1 MAAIKVSK
9 EIFEILKNAYS
20 ERFGASPTS
29 LIKRLNQVYKDELE
43 EPNSD
48 LISPRTI
55 RNFFNSSEPPNMLV
69 KNLNYLCFVLLD
81 YKSYQEALKQLI
93 QKIEDDIETDRLEIG
108 DIDKDFFNPYWEHL
122 ERKCNT
128 MRVLDMSEPVELN
141 SIYVDFNCFKDIPGR
156 KQQALQNLIRDLSA
170 DNPENLKR
178 LPFLDNE
185 NQIPGLEA
193 VKSYPKLMILGK
205 PGAGKTTFLKYLAI
219 NSNLL
224 EESIERLIP
233 VFIPLREFS
242 ETGNLHNLI
251 DAVVHEFTQYIPNYE
266 SQIKLFLEKGKCL
279 ILLDGLDEVL
289 NHDQIYQ
296 KIEHLINS
304 YPENRF
310 VITCRTGASDY
321 VFKSFTEVEAVDF
334 AREQVEEFAR
344 NWFTYRGEVK
354 VSEEFIKKLQDNEQV
369 KELATNPLLL
379 TILCWTFEDSYDFT
393 RSRYGLYADAVDSL
407 LRRWDAS
414 RRIERKSSLKL
425 SRQRKI
431 AMFSQIAY
439 DGLNHNPPKLLWQ
452 KWELEQ
458 KLIDFIESISF
469 EIDTYDVLREIEA
482 NYGLLIQKA
491 KRIYSFSHL
500 TFQEYFAAEY
510 IVENREVVSLEKF
523 VEQNLMKRQWREV
536 FILIT
541 ERLSQAKVDEF
552 LQLMFKR
559 TNEIIKNSQ
568 PLQDMLKWLNKMTI
582 NAGVK
587 SSSWRALYL
596 ALDLDTDLYI
606 NNEIEINRLPFIN
619 LAKEMREFNRKRNKM
634 TPPTKKANLILYIAS
649 VSALPVLHSE
659 KNVNTPFLNIQAPSE
674 FTKERLKINPQS
686 NASDKLN
693 LVINQIQKIDALK
706 EDLQLETEF
715 KRLQEIIPDNSS
727 HQSWENWA
735 EELRRIMREHL
746 DIGYKTD
753 FENIDVKALEN
764 YIYANFLFVECIHTE
779 NYSSKK
785 LCEELFDNLL
795 LPSDEIPSHLLK

>member
-1 MAAIKVSK
+1 MAAIKVGK
-9 EIFEILKNAYS
+9 KFLEILKNAYS
-20 ERFGASPTS
+20 ERFGASPAS

-43 EPNSD
+43 DEESD
-48 LISPRTI
+48 LISSRTI
-55 RNFFNSSEPPNMLV
+55 RNFFNSSEPPNMLE

-81 YKSYQEALKQLI
+81 YKSYQEALKQLV
-93 QKIEDDIETDRLEIG
+93 QHVENDIEIDDIE
-108 DIDKDFFNPYWEHL
+108 KDFFKPYWEHL
-122 ERKCNT
+122 ERKCST
-128 MRVLDMSEPVELN
+128 MRVLDMSEPVKLN
-141 SIYVDFNCFKDIPGR
+141 SIYVDLNCFKDIPGR

-178 LPFLDNE
+178 LPFPDKE
-185 NQIPGLEA
+185 NQILGLEA
-193 VKSYPKLMILGK
+193 VKTYPKLMILGK
-205 PGAGKTTFLKYLAI
+205 PGAGKTTFLKYLAT

-224 EESIERLIP
+224 EESIEKIIP

-242 ETGNLHNLI
+242 EHENLHNLI
-251 DAVVHEFTQYIPNYE
+251 DAVVYEFTQSIPNYE

-289 NHDQIYQ
+289 NHDRIYQ
-296 KIEHLINS
+296 KIEELINL
-304 YPENRF
+304 YPTNRF
-310 VITCRTGASDY
+310 IITCRTGASDY
-321 VFKSFTEVEAVDF
+321 IFKHFTEVEAVDF
-334 AREQVEEFAR
+334 DLEQVEKFAR
-344 NWFTYRGEVK
+344 NWFNYRGEGK
-354 VSEEFIKKLQDNEQV
+354 VSEEFLNKLQGNQQV

-414 RRIERKSSLKL
+414 RRIERKSNLKL

-439 DGLNHNPPKLLWQ
+439 NGLNHNPPKLLWQ

-510 IVENREVVSLEKF
+510 IVENREVVSLNKF

-541 ERLSQAKVDEF
+541 ERLNQTKVDEF
-552 LQLMFKR
+552 IKLIFKR
-559 TNEIIKNSQ
+559 TNEIIKDSQ
-568 PLQDMLKWLNKMTI
+568 PLQDMLKWLNKMTV

-606 NNEIEINRLPFIN
+606 NNEIEIDRLPFIN

-634 TPPTKKANLILYIAS
+634 TPPTDRANLILYIAS
-649 VSALPVLHSE
+649 VSTLPALYAE
-659 KNVNTPFLNIQAPSE
+659 KNFNIQSSNVQVPSE
-674 FTKERLKINPQS
+674 FTKERLKVNQQS
-686 NASDKLN
+686 NAREKLD
-693 LVINQIQKIDALK
+693 LVIDQVQKINTLK
-706 EDLQLETEF
+706 NDIQLEKDLKQLRKT
-715 KRLQEIIPDNSS
+715 IPDNSS
-727 HQSWENWA
+727 RQSWEIWA
-735 EELRRIMREHL
+735 KELRKIMREHL

-753 FENIDVKALEN
+753 FEDIDVKALEN
-764 YIYANFLFVECIHTE
+764 YIYANFLFLECIHTE

-795 LPSDEIPSHLLK
+795 LPSNEIAPHLLHS

>member
-1 MAAIKVSK
+1 MAAIKVNK
-9 EIFEILKNAYS
+9 EIFEALKNAYS
-20 ERFGASPTS
+20 ERFGASPMS

-43 EPNSD
+43 ELDSY

-81 YKSYQEALKQLI
+81 YKSYQEAFKQLI
-93 QKIEDDIETDRLEIG
+93 NNIEEDIEIDDIE
-108 DIDKDFFNPYWEHL
+108 KDFFKPYWEHL
-122 ERKCNT
+122 ERKCGT
-128 MRVLDMSEPVELN
+128 MRVLDMAQPVRLN
-141 SIYVDFNCFKDIPGR
+141 SIYVDLNCFKDIPGR
-156 KQQALQNLIRDLSA
+156 KQQALQNLIRDLSI
-170 DNPENLKR
+170 DQPENLKR
-178 LPFLDNE
+178 LSLLDKE

-193 VKSYPKLMILGK
+193 VKSYQKLMILGK

-242 ETGNLHNLI
+242 ENENLHNLT

-266 SQIKLFLEKGKCL
+266 SQIKLFLEKGKFL

-289 NHDQIYQ
+289 NHERIYQ
-296 KIEHLINS
+296 KIEHLTNS

-310 VITCRTGASDY
+310 IITCRTGASDY
-321 VFKSFTEVEAVDF
+321 VFKKFTEVEAVDF
-334 AREQVEEFAR
+334 DREQVEEFAR

-354 VSEEFIKKLQDNEQV
+354 VSEEFLKKLQTNQQV

-414 RRIERKSSLKL
+414 RRIERKSNLKL

-458 KLIDFIESISF
+458 KLVDFIESISF

-510 IVENREVVSLEKF
+510 IVENREIVSLEKF

-541 ERLSQAKVDEF
+541 ERLNQTKVDEF
-552 LQLMFKR
+552 LKLIFKR
-559 TNEIIKNSQ
+559 TNDIIKNSK
-568 PLQDMLKWLNKMTI
+568 PLQDMLQWLSKMTI

-606 NNEIEINRLPFIN
+606 SNEINIDRLPFIN

-634 TPPTKKANLILYIAS
+634 MPATEEARLILYIAS
-649 VSALPVLHSE
+649 VSVLPVLYAE
-659 KNVNTPFLNIQAPSE
+659 KNINTPSLNLQIPSE

-693 LVINQIQKIDALK
+693 LVINQVQKIEAFK
-706 EDLQLETEF
+706 EDLQLEKDLKQLKKT
-715 KRLQEIIPDNSS
+715 IPDNSS
-727 HQSWENWA
+727 DQSWQTWA
-735 EELRRIMREHL
+735 EELRKIMREHL
-746 DIGYKTD
+746 DIGYKTE
-753 FENIDVKALEN
+753 FEDIDVKALEN
-764 YIYANFLFVECIHTE
+764 YIYSNFLFLECIHTE

-795 LPSDEIPSHLLK
+795 LPHDEISTHLLSF